1 MNKFKTML
9 AILALIVGLF
19 SMPAMAEIGDVTA
32 LVNEAGTEVFSI
44 DQDGVCTLISVVVPT
59 ATITGGEITGITDIV
74 VADGG
79 TGVST
84 LTDGGVLLGS
94 GAGAITAVS
103 VGTNGQILL
112 GQTGADPSF
121 QTMDTDATMDETGT
135 VTIADDAVTYAKMQ
149 NVTATDLIL
158 GRSTASAGIVEEI
171 ACTAAGRA
179 ILDDADAPTQRTTL
193 GVDIAGTDNSTD
205 VTLNASATTGGLSLT
220 TQELSHQAATNAQ
233 NGYMTSALVLNVE
246 NKVLA
251 EKTPVNAEASEG
263 LITMSGVA
271 SADSTFIVDTQT
283 FTWKVTR
290 TGTGEVTI
298 GDNADSA
305 ITNIVTAITSDLAT
319 VTAAYTSSSTST
331 ITAATKGVAG
341 DLIDFTEDSTNM
353 DVDGAGTLGTTTP
366 GVDGT
371 VGVANETC
379 ADGSN
384 LYHCIDTNTIA
395 DSNWRLISL
404 GAVY

>member
-44 DQDGVCTLISVVVPT
+44 DQDGVCTVISFVAPTVDINGGTIDGTTVGANTPSTGVFTTLSGSSSVVIP
-59 ATITGGEITGITDIV
+59 
-74 VADGG
+74 
-79 TGVST
+79 
-84 LTDGGVLLGS
+84 
-94 GAGAITAVS
+94 
-103 VGTNGQILL
+103 
-112 GQTGADPSF
+112 
-121 QTMDTDATMDETGT
+121 
-135 VTIADDAVTYAKMQ
+135 
-149 NVTATDLIL
+149 
-158 GRSTASAGIVEEI
+158 
-171 ACTAAGRA
+171 
-179 ILDDADAPTQRTTL
+179 
-193 GVDIAGTDNSTD
+193 
-205 VTLNASATTGGLSLT
+205 
-220 TQELSHQAATNAQ
+220 
-233 NGYMTSALVLNVE
+233 
-246 NKVLA
+246 

-305 ITNIVTAITSDLAT
+305 ITNIVTAITADLAT